1 LLLLWVLED
10 KFIQKFFIT
19 SSITIDWTENTLSL
33 NVITLVGVGLQLQGK
48 ETGMKLSRLS
58 VGLMVLLLAVVIGC
72 SQLSAQEQGGN
83 SGSETAGN
91 ASSKIE
97 DLQKELDAL
106 KAQIDALKKAQ
117 EQIKAVPAAAAAVTE
132 APAAPASKPS
142 LAEKLFNST
151 NISGSVDGYYGLDLE
166 HPASRQAGLRVF
178 DNNTNQFSL
187 NLAEL
192 VINRAPD
199 KDTPLGYNLTLGYGN
214 AIHVVNSLEPGGE
227 NFAQNVEQA
236 YVSYLAPIG
245 KGLQIDFG
253 KFVTPAGA
261 EVIESASDWNYSRGV
276 LFGFAIPFYH
286 FGVRAAYT
294 FNPKVTLTG
303 FLVNGWNNIVAVN
316 TGKTYGFS
324 LALTP
329 SSKFSVSENYLGGPQ
344 TPDTNSHWRNLSDTV
359 ATINVTKKLTLL
371 ENFDYGSGDMIPGVN
386 SVQWKGIAT
395 YAKYAFNDQY
405 SFGVRYEYFDDRD
418 GFATGT
424 AQHINEYTVTLQ
436 RTFAHDLVSRLEFRR
451 DMSNQPFF
459 PRGVAELTK
468 NQNTLEL
475 GLMYVFNIHGAE

>member
-1 LLLLWVLED
+1 
-10 KFIQKFFIT
+10 
-19 SSITIDWTENTLSL
+19 
-33 NVITLVGVGLQLQGK
+33 
-48 ETGMKLSRLS
+48 MKLSRTT
-58 VGLMVLLLAVVIGC
+58 VGLIVLLLFAVSGC
-72 SQLSAQEQGGN
+72 SLLVAQENTGT
-83 SGSETAGN
+83 TAPTTE
-91 ASSKIE
+91 ASTSAKIDE
-97 DLQKELDAL
+97 LQKELDSL
-106 KAQIDALKKAQ
+106 KAQIEQLKKTQ
-117 EQIKAVPAAAAAVTE
+117 EEKKSAPASASTPVAATTVAAVTE
-132 APAAPASKPS
+132 APTAPTSKPT

-151 NISGSVDGYYGLDLE
+151 NISGSVDGYYGLDFE
-166 HPASRQAGLRVF
+166 HPSDRQAGLRVF
-178 DNNTNQFSL
+178 DNYQNQFSL

-236 YVSYLAPIG
+236 YLSYLAPVG

-261 EVIESASDWNYSRGV
+261 EVIESAPDWNYSRSV
-276 LFGFAIPFYH
+276 LFGYAIPFYH
-286 FGVRAAYT
+286 FGLRAAYT

-303 FLVNGWNNIVAVN
+303 YLVNGWNNIVAVN

-324 LALTP
+324 LALAP
-329 SSKFSVSENYLGGPQ
+329 SSKVSITQNYLGGPQ
-344 TPDTNSHWRNLSDTV
+344 TPGTNSHWRNLSDTV
-359 ATINVTKKLTLL
+359 VQLNVTKKLALL

-405 SFGVRYEYFDDRD
+405 SLGVRYEYYDDRD
-418 GFATGT
+418 GFTTGT
-424 AQHINEYTVTLQ
+424 AQHINEYTITLQ
-436 RTFAHDLVSRLEFRR
+436 RTFARALISRLEFRR
-451 DMSNQPFF
+451 DMSNVPFF
-459 PRGVAELTK
+459 PRGVADLTK

-475 GLMYVFNIHGAE
+475 GLMYVFSIHGAE